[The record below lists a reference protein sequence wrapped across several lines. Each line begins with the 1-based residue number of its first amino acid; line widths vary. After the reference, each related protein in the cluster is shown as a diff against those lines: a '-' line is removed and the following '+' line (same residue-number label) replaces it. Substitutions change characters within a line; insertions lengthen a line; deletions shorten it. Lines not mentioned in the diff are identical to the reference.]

1 MPHLNS
7 ELRKAAWAGQFYP
20 AQPARLR
27 NMILDFFNQAPR
39 FPLSEPIFGLIVPHA
54 GYQYSGPTA
63 AVAYNMIG
71 DRSYQSVIILAPSHS
86 VMFSGVSVFDGNAYQ
101 TPLGDVPVNKELSEK
116 IASFAPNIRLSQSG
130 HTAAFG
136 ERSEHSLEVQLPF
149 LQVALGNTFRLV
161 AIVFH
166 DYSLQN
172 CTTLGNAISRS
183 LDDEKTL
190 LVASSDLYHG
200 YSVDECRASDD
211 RTIRAIES
219 MDIDEL
225 CRGVNE
231 GEYQACGSGPI
242 SALLFAAK
250 ERGVNKVHIVART
263 NSAEV
268 TGMTGGWTV
277 GYAAALVTAG

>member
-1 MPHLNS
+1 MAHSNS
-7 ELRKAAWAGQFYP
+7 DVRKAAWAGQFYP
-20 AQPARLR
+20 EHPKRLR
-27 NMILDFFNQAPR
+27 NMILDFFNRAPR
-39 FPLSEPIFGLIVPHA
+39 LPVSEPIFGLIAPHA

-86 VMFSGVSVFDGNAYQ
+86 AMFSGVSVFDGNAYQ

-116 IASFAPNIRLSQSG
+116 IASFAPNIRLSQNG
-130 HTAAFG
+130 HTAAGG
-136 ERSEHSLEVQLPF
+136 ERPEHSLEVQLPF
-149 LQVALGNTFRLV
+149 LQVALGDTFRIV

-172 CTTLGNAISRS
+172 CTTLGNAISGS
-183 LDDEKTL
+183 LDDDDTL

-200 YSVDECRASDD
+200 DSVDECRASDD
-211 RTIRAIES
+211 RTIRAIEN
-219 MDIDEL
+219 MAAEEL
-225 CRGVNE
+225 CRGANE

-250 ERGVNKVHIVART
+250 ERGANKVHIVART

-277 GYAAALVTAG
+277 GYAAAVVTAE